1 MKVRFNCMIMKKQS
15 FSAILMLLAV
25 VLLAGCSSDDDYIIP
40 SDFNGKWQL
49 LYEEYGD
56 GRRDSVKQGEI
67 VDFTE
72 DKELYHINMRE
83 GTLKKNFGYDEWAM
97 YKYQFMENGLKLK
110 LVFVDSKEEIIIP
123 LPTEVYQKIK

>member
-1 MKVRFNCMIMKKQS
+1 MERKSILVT
-15 FSAILMLLAV
+15 LMLLAV
-25 VLLAGCSSDDDYIIP
+25 VLLAGCSSDNDDVIP

-83 GTLKKNFGYDEWAM
+83 GTLTKNFDYDEWAM

-110 LVFVDSKEEIIIP
+110 LVFVDSKEEIITP

>member
-1 MKVRFNCMIMKKQS
+1 MMKKL
-15 FSAILMLLAV
+15 FIIAAIALLAV
-25 VLLAGCSSDDDYIIP
+25 TMLTACSSEDDDVIP

-49 LYEEYGD
+49 LYLEYGD
-56 GRRDSVKQGEI
+56 GRRDTVKQGEI
-67 VDFTE
+67 VNFTE
-72 DKELYHINMRE
+72 NKEIYYINMRE

>member
-1 MKVRFNCMIMKKQS
+1 MKKVLFYLS
-15 FSAILMLLAV
+15 FMLLASTM
-25 VLLAGCSSDDDYIIP
+25 LTACSSDDDDVIP

-56 GRRDSVKQGEI
+56 GRRDTVKQGEI
-67 VDFTE
+67 VNFTE
-72 DKELYHINMRE
+72 NKEIYYINMRE
-83 GTLKKNFGYDEWAM
+83 GTLTKNFDYDEWAM

>member
-1 MKVRFNCMIMKKQS
+1 MKKVLFYLS
-15 FSAILMLLAV
+15 FMLLASTM
-25 VLLAGCSSDDDYIIP
+25 LTACSSDDDDYIIP

-56 GRRDSVKQGEI
+56 GRRDTVKQGEI
-67 VDFTE
+67 VNFTE
-72 DKELYHINMRE
+72 NKEIYYINMRE

-110 LVFVDSKEEIIIP
+110 LVFVDSKEEIITSM
-123 LPTEVYQKIK
+123 PTEIYQKIK

>member
-1 MKVRFNCMIMKKQS
+1 MKKVLFYLS
-15 FSAILMLLAV
+15 FMLLASTM
-25 VLLAGCSSDDDYIIP
+25 LTACSSDDDDVIP

-56 GRRDSVKQGEI
+56 GRRDTVKQGEI

-72 DKELYHINMRE
+72 DKELYHINMRK
-83 GTLKKNFGYDEWAM
+83 GTLTKNFDYDEWAM

>member
-1 MKVRFNCMIMKKQS
+1 MERKSILVT
-15 FSAILMLLAV
+15 LMLLAV
-25 VLLAGCSSDDDYIIP
+25 VLLAGCSSDDDDVIP

-83 GTLKKNFGYDEWAM
+83 GTLTKNFDYDEWAM

-110 LVFVDSKEEIIIP
+110 LVFVDSKEEIITP

>member
-1 MKVRFNCMIMKKQS
+1 MMKKL
-15 FSAILMLLAV
+15 FIIAAIALLAV
-25 VLLAGCSSDDDYIIP
+25 TMLTACSSEDDYIIP

-83 GTLKKNFGYDEWAM
+83 GTLTKNFGYDEWAM

-110 LVFVDSKEEIIIP
+110 LVFVDSKEEIITSM
-123 LPTEVYQKIK
+123 PTEIYQKIK

>member
-1 MKVRFNCMIMKKQS
+1 MMKKL
-15 FSAILMLLAV
+15 FIIAAIALLAV
-25 VLLAGCSSDDDYIIP
+25 TMLTACSSDDDDVIP

-49 LYEEYGD
+49 LYLEYGD
-56 GRRDSVKQGEI
+56 GRRDTVKQGEI
-67 VDFTE
+67 VNFTE
-72 DKELYHINMRE
+72 NKEIYYINMRE

>member
-1 MKVRFNCMIMKKQS
+1 
-15 FSAILMLLAV
+15 MLLASTM
-25 VLLAGCSSDDDYIIP
+25 LTACSNDDDYVIP

-67 VDFTE
+67 VNFTE
-72 DKELYHINMRE
+72 NKEIYYINMRE
-83 GTLKKNFGYDEWAM
+83 GTLTKNFDYDEWAM